1 MSAEIQKRIEAVLK
15 RYNEQKVIIAR
26 LDRIR
31 GKHLKLVVCTGKRTK
46 TEFQLRSLNIELIN
60 NKNQK

>member
-26 LDRIR
+26 LNMIQ
-31 GKHLKLVVCTGKRTK
+31 GKHLKLVECTGKRTK
-46 TEFQLRSLNIELIN
+46 TEFQLRNLNIDLIN
-60 NKNQK
+60 NKNK